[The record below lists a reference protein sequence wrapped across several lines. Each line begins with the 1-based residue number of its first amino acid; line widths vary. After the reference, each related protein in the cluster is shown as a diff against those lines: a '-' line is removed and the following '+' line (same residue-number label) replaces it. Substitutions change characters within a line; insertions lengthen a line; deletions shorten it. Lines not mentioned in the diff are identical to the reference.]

1 MITFSDGMSFDTE
14 GPLRI
19 ACRSDGW
26 YVIGCGM
33 LCPVQSLDD
42 GEKLILKLKQSDP
55 NYYNR

>member
-19 ACRSDGW
+19 TYGPDGW
-26 YVIGCGM
+26 YVVGCGM